1 MPNCECGNGRL
12 QYTVHR
18 AASVYTPRTVVV
30 VNPPSR
36 ERVQDLVRAGG
47 AARALEWMLDGASTA
62 TYADLP
68 LTQESLELQLVEQG
82 ISPALARTM
91 AAQAASAGEI
101 ESSGGEAAHLE
112 GDSRREAE
120 RQASVVA
127 MALAESRITVAELV
141 SRTEVTNPLR
151 EVYES
156 AYPDAFQLARLE
168 ALELLDRLPVL
179 TGSYAYTRGDST
191 PGRTRLVPF
200 RSPAGTYVVYSDIA
214 ETEAYFVRL
223 APRHVVSWLQRRG
236 HVLPEPSTDREA
248 RLAILRSAIVPAP
261 GDDVSGTLGSDL
273 LTLVHSYAHRFI
285 KEAALFGGI
294 ERNSLAE
301 LLVPLHLGFFVY
313 AAARGD
319 FVLGGLQAVFESDL
333 DRLVTA
339 VVEDENRCPL
349 DPGCS
354 RSGGACVA
362 CLHLGEPS
370 CRYFNT
376 YLDRRVL
383 WGPVGYLD

>member
-1 MPNCECGNGRL
+1 
-12 QYTVHR
+12 
-18 AASVYTPRTVVV
+18 
-30 VNPPSR
+30 
-36 ERVQDLVRAGG
+36 
-47 AARALEWMLDGASTA
+47 MLDGASTA

-112 GDSRREAE
+112 GDSRQEAE
-120 RQASVVA
+120 RQASIVA

-200 RSPAGTYVVYSDIA
+200 RSPAGNYVVYSDIA

-236 HVLPEPSTDREA
+236 HVLPEASTDREA

-285 KEAALFGGI
+285 KEGALFGGI